1 MPIRINDLVGT
12 LLADFINTDHGMHRD
27 IGLLHILE
35 LVFEFFL
42 GRINHQLGMLAE
54 YDILDLNKG
63 IHCASIDAFCIKF
76 VYLALIV
83 KGDSVHSKS
92 IVCQLLA
99 NSYFT

>member
-12 LLADFINTDHGMHRD
+12 LLADFINANHGMHRD
-27 IGLLHILE
+27 ICPLYPFKLIFE
-35 LVFEFFL
+35 LFL

-54 YDILDLNKG
+54 NDILDCNKG
-63 IHCASIDAFCIKF
+63 IHCTSIDAFCIKF